1 MAGEELVFSTKPI
14 RQFILHSSTIP
25 TAAMVGRDLTLCT
38 IAFQTLGIVI
48 SFGDGKNVDDVVS
61 HLAQRTF
68 DSAPTVRA
76 AVTGII
82 GDWLLNLRDR

>member
-1 MAGEELVFSTKPI
+1 MI
-14 RQFILHSSTIP
+14 N
-25 TAAMVGRDLTLCT
+25 C
-38 IAFQTLGIVI
+38 
-48 SFGDGKNVDDVVS
+48 GDGKNVDDVVS

-76 AVTGII
+76 AVTGIV

>member
-1 MAGEELVFSTKPI
+1 MSLNSYVITV
-14 RQFILHSSTIP
+14 HTINF
-25 TAAMVGRDLTLCT
+25 VICS
-38 IAFQTLGIVI
+38 FKTLGIVI
-48 SFGDGKNVDDVVS
+48 NSGDGKNVDDVVS

-76 AVTGII
+76 AVTRIV